1 MSLAETCAWT
11 LARTVTLCLL
21 AWPVALGLER
31 SLRSASD
38 AFRPWLLAGVL
49 APFCFPELLVGFAF
63 RDFALAHPEWA
74 EALCN
79 GLLFV
84 RIVPVGACALLAA
97 PHRKLNSAAIH
108 CRWLLLRRMGTPA
121 RPTCRNRIDPA
132 TTGDREQSTEPRWT
146 GRSAH
151 PTHHWYELARCYW
164 HGPIARALPALALMS
179 LIAFQEF
186 ETAALLQTMSWTDW
200 FVAAQRVG
208 LDRTEMLSKSL
219 WPMLLQLPVLFGVM
233 RWLSRTPDG
242 DRDDTSFD
250 YADSHSPRHRTMTRL
265 MIVYIA
271 GAGIAGCLIP
281 LGLIGWRAVD
291 GFGLL
296 LRQHT
301 QQLGL
306 IREIGTA
313 GSVALC
319 AGIAAWTLSGRSS
332 RSPLRGLL
340 LPGLFGSLLLS
351 LCLVATF
358 QQSWLRPLYDT
369 PLPWVIALTL
379 WLLPRAAI
387 LRVWLQA
394 ARPSE
399 AVHLAEM
406 AVRAMSNE
414 QRAMREM
421 RGSRAL
427 IAQYSVLSTQYSSL
441 IAHRSSLIAL
451 LWRLRDEPRF
461 LAVSLLCFWAYC
473 DLPTAY
479 LLAPSGMASGLVRL
493 YNFMHYGRSAAL
505 SVEAILFFGTPI
517 LIAINALV
525 MTRYWRH

>member
-1 MSLAETCAWT
+1 MAEVGVREVSLAETCGWT

-31 SLRSASD
+31 LLRSASD
-38 AFRPWLLAGVL
+38 TFRPWLLAGVL

-63 RDFALAHPEWA
+63 RDFALARPAWA
-74 EALCN
+74 EALCS

-97 PHRKLNSAAIH
+97 PHRDRDSAAIH
-108 CRWLLLRRMGTPA
+108 CRWLLIRAGRDSRR
-121 RPTCRNRIDPA
+121 DLL
-132 TTGDREQSTEPRWT
+132 
-146 GRSAH
+146 
-151 PTHHWYELARCYW
+151 ELACCYW

-200 FVAAQRVG
+200 FVLAQRVG
-208 LDRTEMLSKSL
+208 LDRTEMLWKSL
-219 WPMLLQLPVLFGVM
+219 WPMLLQLPVLLGV
-233 RWLSRTPDG
+233 RHWLSRATNFGGDETSLDPPDVE
-242 DRDDTSFD
+242 
-250 YADSHSPRHRTMTRL
+250 SPRGRTRTRL
-265 MIVYIA
+265 SIVYLAA
-271 GAGIAGCLIP
+271 GVAGCLIP
-281 LGLIGWRAVD
+281 LGLIAWRAVD
-291 GFGLL
+291 GLGLL
-296 LRQHT
+296 LRQHS
-301 QQLGL
+301 QRLGL
-306 IREIGTA
+306 AREIASA

-319 AGIAAWTLSGRSS
+319 AGIAAWMLSARIS
-332 RSPLRGLL
+332 RPLLRGLL
-340 LPGLFGSLLLS
+340 MPGLFGSLLLS

-369 PLPWVIALTL
+369 PLPWLIALTL

-387 LRVWLQA
+387 LRIWLHA
-394 ARPSE
+394 TRPSE

-406 AVRAMSNE
+406 AGRAIRNE
-414 QRAMREM
+414 QRAMRGKP
-421 RGSRAL
+421 GSRP
-427 IAQYSVLSTQYSSL
+427 L
-441 IAHRSSLIAL
+441 IAHRSSLSAL

-461 LAVSLLCFWAYC
+461 VAVSLLCFWAYC

-505 SVEAILFFGTPI
+505 SVEACLFFGAPV
-517 LIAINALV
+517 LIAITALA